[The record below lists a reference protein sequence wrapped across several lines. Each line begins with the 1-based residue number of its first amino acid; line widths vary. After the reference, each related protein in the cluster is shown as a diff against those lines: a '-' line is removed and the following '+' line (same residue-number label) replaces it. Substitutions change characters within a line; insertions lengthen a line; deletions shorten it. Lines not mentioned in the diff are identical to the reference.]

1 MSECFN
7 LDVQDLLPEF
17 AAGVLPA
24 SDRVMVEVHL
34 SSCPAC
40 AEDVRILEA
49 ARRARPVVPPLDV
62 AAIVAALP
70 APPSVSREVPT
81 LRVVTG
87 NPAAPPPSVVRPSR
101 RQDTP
106 SVASNRASR
115 SWFRGPGLRVAAML
129 TVVAL
134 GGLSLEIARRG
145 QSALT
150 DADAMNTVIL
160 SDAPMIVADG
170 SDGAAPRPY
179 ADDVTPIVPVVAVA
193 PSVLPVQEL
202 SEYTEEEL
210 TLLLARLEAWDGAPT
225 VDPDGAA
232 VPPSGDSSRGDS
244 TRGRGDSNE
253 ASAGAA
259 R

>member
-1 MSECFN
+1 MSECLN

-40 AEDVRILEA
+40 AEDVRLLEA
-49 ARRARPVVPPLDV
+49 VRRARPVVPHIDV

-70 APPSVSREVPT
+70 APPSAVHAVPT
-81 LRVVTG
+81 LRVITG
-87 NPAAPPPSVVRPSR
+87 NPAAPPSVVRPSR
-101 RQDTP
+101 RQDAPAAAT
-106 SVASNRASR
+106 SRATR

-145 QSALT
+145 QSALSDAT
-150 DADAMNTVIL
+150 DSVVL

-170 SDGAAPRPY
+170 SDVNASRPY

-202 SEYTEEEL
+202 SEYTDEEL
-210 TLLLARLEAWDGAPT
+210 ALLLARLEAWDGAPT
-225 VDPDGAA
+225 VEPDAGAL
-232 VPPSGDSSRGDS
+232 PPAGDSSRGDT
-244 TRGRGDSNE
+244 TRGSGDSNE
-253 ASAGAA
+253 ASAGVA

>member
-1 MSECFN
+1 MSECLN

-17 AAGVLPA
+17 AAGLLPA

-34 SSCPAC
+34 SSCSAC
-40 AEDVRILEA
+40 AEDVRLLEA
-49 ARRARPVVPPLDV
+49 VRRARPVVPHIDV

-70 APPSVSREVPT
+70 APPSAVPEVPT
-81 LRVVTG
+81 LRVITG

-101 RQDTP
+101 RQDAP
-106 SVASNRASR
+106 AAAASR
-115 SWFRGPGLRVAAML
+115 AKRSWWSGPGLRVAAML

-145 QSALT
+145 QSALSDTT
-150 DADAMNTVIL
+150 DAVVL

-170 SDGAAPRPY
+170 SDVNAPRPY

-210 TLLLARLEAWDGAPT
+210 ALLLARLEAWDGAPT
-225 VDPDGAA
+225 VEPDAGL
-232 VPPSGDSSRGDS
+232 VPPAGDSSRGDT
-244 TRGRGDSNE
+244 TRGSGDSNE
-253 ASAGAA
+253 ASAGVA

>member
-1 MSECFN
+1 MSECLN

-17 AAGVLPA
+17 AAGLLPA

-40 AEDVRILEA
+40 AEDVRLLEA
-49 ARRARPVVPPLDV
+49 VRRTRPVVPHIDV

-70 APPSVSREVPT
+70 TPPSAVREVPT
-81 LRVVTG
+81 LRVVSG
-87 NPAAPPPSVVRPSR
+87 NPAAPPPSIVRPSR
-101 RQDTP
+101 RQDAP
-106 SVASNRASR
+106 AAASSRATR
-115 SWFRGPGLRVAAML
+115 SWFRGAGLRVAAML

-145 QSALT
+145 QSAIS
-150 DADAMNTVIL
+150 DPAGSVVL

-170 SDGAAPRPY
+170 SDLDTPRPY

-202 SEYTEEEL
+202 SEYTDEEL
-210 TLLLARLEAWDGAPT
+210 ALLLARLEAWDGAPT
-225 VDPDGAA
+225 VEPDAGV
-232 VPPSGDSSRGDS
+232 VPPSNDSSRGDS
-244 TRGRGDSNE
+244 TRGTGESNE
-253 ASAGAA
+253 TSAGVA